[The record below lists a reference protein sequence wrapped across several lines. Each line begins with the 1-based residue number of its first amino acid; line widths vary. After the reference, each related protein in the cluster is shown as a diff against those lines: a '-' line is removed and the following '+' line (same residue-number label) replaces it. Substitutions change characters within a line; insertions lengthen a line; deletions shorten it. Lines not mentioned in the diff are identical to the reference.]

1 MWEAGEAGRT
11 GRTAAALAAAALVA
25 LSGCVNVSLL
35 GGGNKPLVETVVQ
48 GETGPKILLLEVD
61 GTISEA
67 GEAEPI
73 FGLQR
78 PSMVALIREQLDKA
92 REDDLVRALLVRV
105 NSPGGTVTGSDIV
118 YRELLRFKEERGV
131 PVVAQLMGVAA
142 SGGYYVAMAADRVIA
157 HPTSVTGSIG
167 VIFVGINLAG
177 LMEKIG
183 IEDQTLT
190 TGAYK
195 DAGSPL
201 RPMRP
206 AERQQLQSVLDD
218 MHARFEQVVVEGR
231 GALDAERVHA
241 LADGRIFSAAQALEL
256 GMVDEL
262 GDLEHSIA
270 VTERLAGLESSRVVR
285 YHRPREWVKNVYARP
300 VVPSEI
306 TIRVEPPGRLLQ
318 RPGFLYLWAPG
329 AW

>member
-1 MWEAGEAGRT
+1 
-11 GRTAAALAAAALVA
+11 
-25 LSGCVNVSLL
+25 
-35 GGGNKPLVETVVQ
+35 
-48 GETGPKILLLEVD
+48 
-61 GTISEA
+61 
-67 GEAEPI
+67 
-73 FGLQR
+73 
-78 PSMVALIREQLDKA
+78 
-92 REDDLVRALLVRV
+92 
-105 NSPGGTVTGSDIV
+105 
-118 YRELLRFKEERGV
+118 
-131 PVVAQLMGVAA
+131 
-142 SGGYYVAMAADRVIA
+142 MAADRVIA